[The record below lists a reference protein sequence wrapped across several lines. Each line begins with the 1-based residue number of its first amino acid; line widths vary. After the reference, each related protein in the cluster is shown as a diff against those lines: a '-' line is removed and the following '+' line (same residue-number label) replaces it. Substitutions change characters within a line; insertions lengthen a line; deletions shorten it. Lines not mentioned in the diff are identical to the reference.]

1 VADRCRLVA
10 TVESR
15 LVARIK
21 ADVRREEILR
31 ATCREVRARGFAST
45 RVGDVAA
52 SLGVS
57 SGLVFYHFASKDNLL
72 SEAFRYA
79 AQTDLDQLAVA
90 VAGNGPAL
98 DRLDRVFRL
107 YSPGGSDA
115 WVMWIDAWSQALR
128 SPELQR
134 VSRELDLRWK
144 ETIARVIA
152 DGVAAAEFTCPDP
165 SAAAWRLA
173 ALLDGL
179 AVQVTVHTGVLSRQQ
194 LLDWVRIAAAAELG
208 LAPPLAGQAVWSA
221 PEPARAREGGTPR
234 PARARSGW
242 LTGGASRAR

>member
-1 VADRCRLVA
+1 M
-10 TVESR
+10 
-15 LVARIK
+15 ARIK

-52 SLGVS
+52 ALGVS

-79 AQTDLDQLAVA
+79 AQADLDQLAEA
-90 VAGNGPAL
+90 AAWQGSAL
-98 DRLDRVFRL
+98 ERLDRVL
-107 YSPGGSDA
+107 GVYAPGGSGA

-134 VSRELDLRWK
+134 TSRQLDLRWK
-144 ETIARVIA
+144 ETVAGVIA
-152 DGVAAAEFTCPDP
+152 DGVAAGEFACPDP
-165 SAAAWRLA
+165 SGAAWRLT

-179 AVQVTVHTGVLSRQQ
+179 AVQVTVHRGVLSRQQ
-194 LLDWVRIAAAAELG
+194 LLDWVRVAAAAELG
-208 LAPPLAGQAVWSA
+208 LQPPPAGQPAWGTPL
-221 PEPARAREGGTPR
+221 PEPCPTRQP
-234 PARARSGW
+234 SGAVR
-242 LTGGASRAR
+242 G